1 MESVNLIGP
10 QLLLMAVGGLLLV
23 CDAFATLLG
32 PRRWLVWYVVGTP
45 GLALLGGL
53 GSLLWAV
60 AHAVTDTRGS
70 AFFGT
75 YELDDFSLFF
85 AVLFAGVV
93 IAVVLFSV
101 DYLRG
106 NRHQA
111 EYYALVLASAA
122 GLMFLAGARDLI
134 AIFVALELT
143 SICQFILAGF
153 LKDDRSSEAGIKYL
167 LLGAVAAALTLYGMA
182 LLFGLS
188 GSTSLTG
195 IAQAAAG
202 ADERRLGFVL
212 ASVLL
217 AVGLGFKMAIVPSQM
232 WVPDVYQGAPTPVT
246 GYLSVGSKAAGFAVA
261 MRIFVEGLGDRAIAP
276 DWAMMFAVL
285 SVLSMTLGNV
295 VALVQ
300 NDIKRLLGY
309 SSIAQAGYFL
319 IGLAAVAAGEPQVE
333 LGVGSL
339 LFFAASYAFTNLG
352 AFACVIAIS
361 HRIGSDSIADYT
373 GMARRSPLLALAL
386 TLCLVSL
393 TGIPPTAGFVAKLYI
408 FNAAVQADLVWLAV
422 AGVVNS
428 VVSAYYYLRIVLNM
442 YVGEPTS
449 PEPVRPTPL
458 LALTTAAAVAGLLAL
473 GVFPFPVIEAAEA
486 AARVLS

>member
-1 MESVNLIGP
+1 
-10 QLLLMAVGGLLLV
+10 
-23 CDAFATLLG
+23 
-32 PRRWLVWYVVGTP
+32 
-45 GLALLGGL
+45 
-53 GSLLWAV
+53 
-60 AHAVTDTRGS
+60 
-70 AFFGT
+70 
-75 YELDDFSLFF
+75 
-85 AVLFAGVV
+85 
-93 IAVVLFSV
+93 V

-106 NRHQA
+106 NRHQT

-188 GSTSLTG
+188 GSTSLEG
-195 IAQAAAG
+195 IARAAAEG
-202 ADERRLGFVL
+202 EDRRLGFVL

-217 AVGLGFKMAIVPSQM
+217 AAGLGFKMAIVPSQM

-261 MRIFVEGLGDRAIAP
+261 LRLFVEGLGDRAIAP

-300 NDIKRLLGY
+300 TDIKRLLGY

-333 LGVGSL
+333 LGVGGL

-361 HRIGSDSIADYT
+361 HRIRSDAIADYS

-422 AGVVNS
+422 AGVINS
-428 VVSAYYYLRIVLNM
+428 VISAYYYLRIVLNM
-442 YVGEPTS
+442 YVGEPVS

-458 LALTTAAAVAGLLAL
+458 LALTAGTAVVGLLAL
-473 GVFPFPVIEAAEA
+473 GIFPFPVIEAAEA